1 MPKTDS
7 GASALAPLLDGSS
20 AGELIPE
27 LVRHGLQQ
35 LIELEVAAVLGA
47 ERHERSEDRLG
58 YRNGYRPRSLATQ
71 AGDIDL
77 LIPKL
82 RTGGFL
88 PSILEPRRRV
98 DQALYGVVME
108 AYIGGISTRK
118 VDTLVAALGVQS
130 GISKSQVSRI
140 CQDIDQQV
148 QAFLN
153 RPLQDS
159 GYAYI
164 FLDATY
170 LHGRLG
176 RALQVCSR
184 AAVIAMGVNADGRR
198 ELLGLQVGDSESEG
212 FWKTFIGSLK
222 ERGLTGVKLVISD
235 AHVGLTK
242 AIRRMFQGCCWQRCR
257 VHFARNLLQRVPKA
271 HQGMVTAAL
280 RSVFSQED
288 AVGLVAR
295 WDDLSDSL
303 AERFPRAAELMAQ
316 AREDVL
322 AFRHFPQQ
330 HWKKVWST
338 NLLERLNEEIKRR
351 TRVVGI
357 FPNDA
362 AITRLVGA
370 VLLEQDEHWQL
381 EGRRM
386 FSAESMAAIAA
397 LESLPAQVSLQEA
410 AA

>member
-1 MPKTDS
+1 MPRTHCAAPEL
-7 GASALAPLLDGSS
+7 ASLLDGSS

-27 LVRHGLQQ
+27 LARYGLQQ
-35 LIELEVAAVLGA
+35 LIELEAAAVIGA
-47 ERHERSEDRLG
+47 DRHERTEERLG
-58 YRNGYRPRSLATQ
+58 YRNGYRPRSLTTQ
-71 AGDIDL
+71 VGDIDL

-82 RTGGFL
+82 RAGSFL

-98 DQALYGVVME
+98 DQALYAVIME
-108 AYIGGISTRK
+108 AYIGGVSTRK
-118 VDTLVAALGVQS
+118 VDALVAALGSQS

-140 CQDIDQQV
+140 CQEIDQQV

-153 RPLQDS
+153 RPLQET
-159 GYAYI
+159 GYAYVY
-164 FLDATY
+164 LDATY
-170 LHGRLG
+170 LKGRLG
-176 RALQVCSR
+176 KALQVCSR
-184 AAVIAMGVNADGRR
+184 AVVVAMGVNADGRR
-198 ELLGLQVGDSESEG
+198 ELLGLKVGDSESEA
-212 FWKTFIGSLK
+212 FWAEFIAHLK
-222 ERGLTGVKLVISD
+222 ERGLTGVRLVVSD

-242 AIRRMFQGCCWQRCR
+242 AIRRQLQGCVWQRCR

-280 RSVFSQED
+280 RSVFAQESTD
-288 AVGLVAR
+288 EILSR
-295 WDDLSDSL
+295 WDDLAASL
-303 AERFPRAAELMAQ
+303 VERFPRAAELMHE

-322 AFRHFPQQ
+322 AFRQFPKP
-330 HWKKVWST
+330 HWRKIWST
-338 NLLERLNEEIKRR
+338 NLLERVNEEVKRR

-386 FSAESMAAIAA
+386 FSPESMAAIPS
-397 LESLPAQVSLQEA
+397 LDDLPALQA
-410 AA
+410 AGV

>member
-1 MPKTDS
+1 MPTTHCAEPEL
-7 GASALAPLLDGSS
+7 ASLLDGST

-27 LVRHGLQQ
+27 LVRRSLQQ
-35 LIELEVAAVLGA
+35 LIELEASAVLGA
-47 ERHERSEDRLG
+47 DRHQRTEERLG
-58 YRNGYRPRSLATQ
+58 HRNGYRPRSLATQ

-77 LIPKL
+77 LIPKF
-82 RTGGFL
+82 RQGGFL

-98 DQALYGVVME
+98 DQAIYGVIME
-108 AYIGGISTRK
+108 AYIGGVSTRK
-118 VDTLVAALGVQS
+118 VDALVAALGVQS

-140 CQDIDQQV
+140 CQDIDEQV

-153 RPLQDS
+153 RPMQES
-159 GYAYI
+159 GYAYVY
-164 FLDATY
+164 LDATY

-176 RALQVCSR
+176 KALQVCSR
-184 AAVIAMGVNADGRR
+184 AVVVAMGVNADGRR
-198 ELLGLQVGDSESEG
+198 ELLGLKVGDSESEG
-212 FWKTFIGSLK
+212 FWSEFLASLK

-242 AIRRMFQGCCWQRCR
+242 AIRRQLQGCVWQRCR
-257 VHFARNLLQRVPKA
+257 VHFARNLLQRVPRA

-280 RSVFSQED
+280 RSVFAQEN
-288 AVGLVAR
+288 ATEILTR
-295 WDDLSDSL
+295 WDDLAASL
-303 AERFPRAAELMAQ
+303 ADRFPRATELMHQ

-322 AFRHFPQQ
+322 AFRHFPQP
-330 HWKKVWST
+330 HWRKVWST
-338 NLLERLNEEIKRR
+338 NLLERVNEEIKRR

-386 FSAESMAAIAA
+386 FSAESMAAIPS
-397 LESLPAQVSLQEA
+397 LEDLPALQDA
-410 AA
+410 SA

>member
-1 MPKTDS
+1 MPKTHAAATEL
-7 GASALAPLLDGSS
+7 ASLLDGTT

-27 LVRHGLQQ
+27 LVRRGLQQ
-35 LIELEVAAVLGA
+35 LIELEASAVIGA
-47 ERHERSEDRLG
+47 ERHERSEERLG

-71 AGDIDL
+71 VGDIDL

-82 RTGGFL
+82 RAGGFL

-108 AYIGGISTRK
+108 AYIGGVSTRK
-118 VDTLVAALGVQS
+118 VDALVAALGVQS
-130 GISKSQVSRI
+130 GISRSQVSRI
-140 CQDIDQQV
+140 CQDIDEQV

-153 RPLQDS
+153 RSLQES
-159 GYAYI
+159 GYAYVY
-164 FLDATY
+164 LDATY

-176 RALQVCSR
+176 KALQVCSR
-184 AAVIAMGVNADGRR
+184 AVVVAMGCNADGRR
-198 ELLGLQVGDSESEG
+198 ELLGLKVGDSETEG
-212 FWKTFIGSLK
+212 FWSEFIASLK
-222 ERGLTGVKLVISD
+222 ERGLTGVRLVVSD

-242 AIRRMFQGCCWQRCR
+242 AIRRQLQGCVWQRCR
-257 VHFARNLLQRVPKA
+257 VHFARNLLQRVPRA

-280 RSVFSQED
+280 RSVFAQED
-288 AVGLVAR
+288 TTEILTR
-295 WDDLSDSL
+295 WEDLAASL
-303 AERFPRAAELMAQ
+303 AERFPRATELMLE

-322 AFRHFPQQ
+322 AFRHFPQP
-330 HWKKVWST
+330 HWRKIWST
-338 NLLERLNEEIKRR
+338 NLLERVNEEIKRR

-370 VLLEQDEHWQL
+370 VLLEQDEHWQM

-386 FSAESMAAIAA
+386 FSAESMAAIPS
-397 LESLPAQVSLQEA
+397 LEDLPALQA
-410 AA
+410 ACA